1 MTYGSLQAEYMEIKH
16 NGIGMEYLS
25 LATLLFIY
33 VKRLN
38 IIIKYFEG
46 FKIQLDSTCQVFF
59 TSKTGLFSF

>member
-1 MTYGSLQAEYMEIKH
+1 MTYGSLQAEYMETKH

-25 LATLLFIY
+25 LATLVFTY

-46 FKIQLDSTCQVFF
+46 CKIQVDSTCQVF
-59 TSKTGLFSF
+59 SLHRKQDFSF